1 MIPPL
6 GPLNTASIQTQALQQ
21 LAELLGT
28 PADGS
33 PQFQSF
39 IDAIPYANDGD
50 VIRADHFNAIRGAL
64 VQLATA
70 LGLSRRPI
78 GVDVLTIFPT
88 QSGGVT
94 EPWEQHNDRIT
105 APPTAAPEASL
116 ATTFIPVILPD
127 GVDILSLGAA
137 GEQSSASTVYMRLQ
151 RRQLTTD
158 PEIDPI
164 DKIVSYIPR
173 ESGRFNDKAVAQDNV
188 RIPGLRR
195 VDNKLFSYFIRVTWS
210 DAGPKPK
217 SAEVYGFQIAYAR
230 T

>member
-1 MIPPL
+1 
-6 GPLNTASIQTQALQQ
+6 
-21 LAELLGT
+21 
-28 PADGS
+28 
-33 PQFQSF
+33 
-39 IDAIPYANDGD
+39 
-50 VIRADHFNAIRGAL
+50 
-64 VQLATA
+64 
-70 LGLSRRPI
+70 
-78 GVDVLTIFPT
+78 
-88 QSGGVT
+88 
-94 EPWEQHNDRIT
+94 
-105 APPTAAPEASL
+105 
-116 ATTFIPVILPD
+116 
-127 GVDILSLGAA
+127 
-137 GEQSSASTVYMRLQ
+137 
-151 RRQLTTD
+151 LTTD